1 MQLEPPPKK
10 DATEFDPW
18 ILIYPY
24 LPFLPWI
31 ALAGLLFVLKAAVG
45 LAFSPTLYSATT
57 QLKLSDST
65 KPVSAVVMDS
75 GGVASESEV
84 VLQTYVE
91 EARSFNVA
99 SRTAQSLDVDAV
111 PALRKM
117 DKELLAD
124 LLSNRV
130 SVRNQRSTNLIQIDA
145 VADTPKLASDLA
157 NTWARSF
164 IDEDLNIVHSGALAL
179 HSFLAQQRAQ
189 VLEQMNQSQAQL
201 KAKSGTG
208 GSNMMQEDLQAQV
221 ANLEAKYKA
230 DHPLVRD
237 HLAALNRAIERRTE
251 LLQQAGNA
259 SWVQNGQEIKALEN
273 TSDWL
278 MQKEQEALVSE
289 NMSASNIVV
298 VSPAT
303 PPYNPSFPQRR
314 KTLMKALL
322 EGLVLGFLVVWFTL
336 YLRRPVQRENALI
349 KATGAELLGLIPDFN
364 LEEYLVPPAAYPP
377 GRLTRWGIR
386 KAVQPLRALLFDLEK
401 RLRLFHGWAGVSP
414 LPVLAGDARFNGT
427 YFQKTFGEIRNR
439 LLQSPTWRA
448 PICLSIFTPGYQE
461 GRSTA
466 NVGLAL
472 ALAQSGR
479 KVLLVDANPWKPA
492 LGQLFGLTPD
502 SDTKDGKIGLKT
514 AYPGLSVLP
523 VNSDPTQALDWVSF
537 ERLQQQLKLWKS
549 SYDCVVLDP
558 PPLTALS
565 GAQNLTDVL
574 DGVIIM
580 ATSGRTRSGQL
591 QAAMELIKGRKVTV
605 LGCVLNRVDIRY
617 YSQPH
622 RFFHAY
628 SGLGQPVVDQPK
640 TKPAAA

>member
-145 VADTPKLASDLA
+145 VAETPKLASDLA

-221 ANLEAKYKA
+221 TN
-230 DHPLVRD
+230 
-237 HLAALNRAIERRTE
+237 
-251 LLQQAGNA
+251 Q
-259 SWVQNGQEIKALEN
+259 
-273 TSDWL
+273 
-278 MQKEQEALVSE
+278 
-289 NMSASNIVV
+289 
-298 VSPAT
+298 
-303 PPYNPSFPQRR
+303 
-314 KTLMKALL
+314 
-322 EGLVLGFLVVWFTL
+322 
-336 YLRRPVQRENALI
+336 
-349 KATGAELLGLIPDFN
+349 
-364 LEEYLVPPAAYPP
+364 
-377 GRLTRWGIR
+377 
-386 KAVQPLRALLFDLEK
+386 
-401 RLRLFHGWAGVSP
+401 
-414 LPVLAGDARFNGT
+414 
-427 YFQKTFGEIRNR
+427 
-439 LLQSPTWRA
+439 
-448 PICLSIFTPGYQE
+448 
-461 GRSTA
+461 
-466 NVGLAL
+466 
-472 ALAQSGR
+472 
-479 KVLLVDANPWKPA
+479 
-492 LGQLFGLTPD
+492 
-502 SDTKDGKIGLKT
+502 
-514 AYPGLSVLP
+514 
-523 VNSDPTQALDWVSF
+523 
-537 ERLQQQLKLWKS
+537 
-549 SYDCVVLDP
+549 
-558 PPLTALS
+558 
-565 GAQNLTDVL
+565 
-574 DGVIIM
+574 
-580 ATSGRTRSGQL
+580 
-591 QAAMELIKGRKVTV
+591 
-605 LGCVLNRVDIRY
+605 
-617 YSQPH
+617 
-622 RFFHAY
+622 
-628 SGLGQPVVDQPK
+628 
-640 TKPAAA
+640 